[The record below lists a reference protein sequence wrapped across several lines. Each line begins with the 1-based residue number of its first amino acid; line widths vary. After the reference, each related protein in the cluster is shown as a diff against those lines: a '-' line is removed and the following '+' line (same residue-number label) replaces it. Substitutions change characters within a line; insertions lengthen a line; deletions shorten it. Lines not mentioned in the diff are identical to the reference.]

1 MIILKNEDFSL
12 KHCFVVGC
20 GHTGT
25 TLIATILGENDA
37 IYSIKRETGWFL
49 DNQNIDSDLFREE
62 LHAKE
67 LRSDWLCEK
76 TPRHVYCYE
85 KIMAR
90 FTDAK
95 FIVMT
100 REAKDVVASIKNRT
114 GDFSQALNRWLND
127 SKKSLEVSRQ
137 KNSLLIH
144 YEDVVADAENT
155 IQRMCDFLGVP
166 FSQAMLSYHESKNNW
181 FGVNPQKTDGKGE
194 QAHLERRAWQMQQPI
209 QDRRGTWKDILT
221 KEEAETVDTA
231 SRKIMLELGYDV

>member
-1 MIILKNEDFSL
+1 M
-12 KHCFVVGC
+12 
-20 GHTGT
+20 
-25 TLIATILGENDA
+25 
-37 IYSIKRETGWFL
+37 
-49 DNQNIDSDLFREE
+49 
-62 LHAKE
+62 
-67 LRSDWLCEK
+67 
-76 TPRHVYCYE
+76 
-85 KIMAR
+85 
-90 FTDAK
+90 
-95 FIVMT
+95 
-100 REAKDVVASIKNRT
+100 
-114 GDFSQALNRWLND
+114 NRWLND